1 MATSPTSSAT
11 QSLVTALGGGSGI
24 DMAQLAAN
32 LAQAQFASRIDRLAA
47 QKETLEKQIS
57 TASTL
62 KSQLSQLASALGD
75 RVRTGDLVAQPLIA
89 NASVAQVTRSI
100 AAKPA
105 GSYSLEVSK
114 LATSQT
120 LAGPPYA
127 SKTSPSGAGTLTLR
141 FGTVSAAGFA
151 EDTAHAAVDITIP
164 TGATLSTVADAI
176 NAAKAGVSAY
186 VIQGATGAQLVL
198 KGAEGATNG
207 FVLEAAE
214 TPGEEGLAALA
225 WTPPGGDPARFL
237 AMSGDAEFSLDGVA
251 MTSPKN
257 AVADVA
263 PGISVNLTGT
273 NIGNPTKISFSDP
286 TANITSVMNDLVSA
300 FNEILATLNTATDP
314 KSGELARDDGAR
326 NLKRQ
331 FTSLSTTVIMPTAT
345 NDAPKTLSD
354 LGLSLQRDG
363 TFRLDG
369 ARLAAVV
376 ARDPEGAAAMF
387 TNGLFGVYATVDKI
401 ARNASLSSN
410 PGSLGGS
417 ISRYTTQQ
425 TRNAEENTKIAEQQ
439 EALRARLASQF
450 SVADSR
456 IGASKST
463 LSFLQAQVAMWT
475 KDD

>member
-24 DMAQLAAN
+24 DMAALASN
-32 LAQAQFASRIDRLAA
+32 LAQAQFAARIDRLAA
-47 QKETLEKQIS
+47 QKETLDKRIS
-57 TASTL
+57 TASSL

-89 NASVAQVTRSI
+89 NGAVAQVTRST

-105 GSYSLEVSK
+105 GTYSLEVSK

-120 LAGPPYA
+120 LTGPPYA
-127 SKTSPSGAGTLTLR
+127 ASTSPAGAGTLTLR
-141 FGTVSAAGFA
+141 FGSTTSSGFT
-151 EDTAHAAVDITIP
+151 EDTAHPSVNITIP
-164 TGATLSTVADAI
+164 TGATLATVAGAI
-176 NAAKAGVSAY
+176 NAAKTGVSAY
-186 VIQGATGAQLVL
+186 VIQGASGAQLVL
-198 KGAEGATNG
+198 KGAEGTANG
-207 FVLEAAE
+207 FVLEATE
-214 TPGEEGLAALA
+214 TVGEEGLAALA
-225 WTPPGGDPARFL
+225 WMPPGGDPARLL
-237 AMSGDAEFSLDGVA
+237 ATSGDAEFSVDGVA

-257 AVADVA
+257 AITDVA
-263 PGISVNLTGT
+263 PGLSVTLTST
-273 NIGNPTKISFSDP
+273 NIGSPTKISFSDP
-286 TANITSVMNDLVSA
+286 TANLTSVMNDLVSA
-300 FNEILATLNTATDP
+300 FNEILSTLNTATDP

-331 FTSLSTTVIMPTAT
+331 FTGLSTAVIMPLAT
-345 NDAPKTLSD
+345 NGAPTTLGD

-369 ARLAAVV
+369 ARLTATI

-387 TNGLFGVYATVDKI
+387 TNGLYGVFATVDKI
-401 ARNASLSSN
+401 SRNTSLSSN

-417 ISRYTTQQ
+417 ISKYTTQQ
-425 TRNAEENTKIAEQQ
+425 TKNAAENTKIAEQQ

-475 KDD
+475 KDN